1 MKLDDKVKAVTQRFK
16 NIVEEKYNVI
26 DMKLFGSSARGT
38 QTQSSDI
45 DIMVRLDEVN
55 RDIEENLYD
64 IAYELELEY
73 DCLIDVIVISNDW
86 NNAIPLYRKIEQEGV
101 MI

>member
-1 MKLDDKVKAVTQRFK
+1 MILDDKVKVVTRRFK
-16 NIVEEKYNVI
+16 TIVEKKYNVI

-38 QTQSSDI
+38 QGQNSDI
-45 DIMVRLDEVN
+45 DIMVKLDEVN

-73 DCLIDVIVISNDW
+73 DCLIDVIVISDDW
-86 NNAIPLYRKIEQEGV
+86 NIKIPLYQKIEQEGIV
-101 MI
+101 I